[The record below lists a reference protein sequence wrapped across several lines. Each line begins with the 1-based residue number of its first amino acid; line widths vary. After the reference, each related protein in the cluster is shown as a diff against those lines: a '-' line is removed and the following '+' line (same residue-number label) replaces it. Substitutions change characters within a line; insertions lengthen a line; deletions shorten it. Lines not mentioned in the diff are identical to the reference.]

1 MNSLR
6 DVKIDSLSDPKT
18 NPPSIVI
25 NQARQMENENPLNAE
40 NGHVSSCES
49 DNLSRQIK
57 I

>member
-18 NPPSIVI
+18 NPSIVI
-25 NQARQMENENPLNAE
+25 NEARQMENENPLNAE